1 LPATEIKVFIENVG
15 AALVAA
21 HGKCRFIYFDLQ
33 SFNQLKMDNFD
44 PYIHH
49 RRSIRLG
56 EYDYAL
62 EGLYFITLCIHNY
75 QCLLG
80 EIPED
85 SIILNDAGKMIETE
99 FQLLSNRFPTIQL
112 HEYIVM
118 PNHFHA
124 IIQISNPQDINLKNG
139 NFENGIVENVGAAL
153 VAAHDNENKIT
164 TKNKPLGD
172 IIGAFKSITTVK
184 YIQGVKSS
192 GWTHFE
198 NHLWQVNYWEHI
210 IRKQE
215 SYQKIADYIMTN
227 PAKWK
232 EDKFHL

>member
-1 LPATEIKVFIENVG
+1 
-15 AALVAA
+15 
-21 HGKCRFIYFDLQ
+21 
-33 SFNQLKMDNFD
+33 MDNFD

-49 RRSIRLG
+49 RRTIRLG
-56 EYDYAL
+56 EYDYNL
-62 EGLYFITLCIHNY
+62 EGLYFITICIHNY
-75 QCLLG
+75 HCLLG
-80 EIPED
+80 EIPEE

-99 FQLLSNRFPTIQL
+99 WLSLPNRFPTIQL
-112 HEYIVM
+112 HEYIIM

-124 IIQISNPQDINLKNG
+124 IIQIVNPLGNKIKNG
-139 NFENGIVENVGAAL
+139 NVKTGTIETGTVENGNVENVNFENRIVENVGAAL
-153 VAAHDNENKIT
+153 VAAHGNVNQIIAQ
-164 TKNKPLGD
+164 KNKTLGD

-192 GWTHFE
+192 GWTHFVD
-198 NHLWQVNYWEHI
+198 HLWQVNFWEHI

-227 PAKWK
+227 PAKWR